1 MLFELLRKV
10 LHQNISLDRV
20 LSDSVQ
26 NCLDF
31 SPIENYHSGWGRNFI
46 ESPSSLVLMFYDL
59 QRRLHVVRMELWLKM
74 PHQNISVKTV

>member
-1 MLFELLRKV
+1 MGPKLCRVTIFFGSHVFQLTTKICMLFELLRKV

-31 SPIENYHSGWGRNFI
+31 SPIENYHSGWGRNF
-46 ESPSSLVLMFYDL
+46 V
-59 QRRLHVVRMELWLKM
+59 
-74 PHQNISVKTV
+74 PHQELLTVWQWAQ